1 VAISIYCAA
10 IALIAGL
17 FGASPWRASLM
28 GGGVAF
34 VSGFIAITIERRFNE
49 WTDIYLSTPLALMFA
64 AAAAVMAFTVAK
76 TKR

>member
-1 VAISIYCAA
+1 
-10 IALIAGL
+10 
-17 FGASPWRASLM
+17 M